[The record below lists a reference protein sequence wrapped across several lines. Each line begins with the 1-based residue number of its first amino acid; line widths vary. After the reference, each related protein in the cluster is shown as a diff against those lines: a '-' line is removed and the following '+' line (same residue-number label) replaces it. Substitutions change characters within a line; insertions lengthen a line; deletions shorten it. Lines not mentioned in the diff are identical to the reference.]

1 MFARG
6 HSCDEKYGATNMQV
20 KILET
25 DYDYESQVDE
35 NWFQV
40 CNKLAVC
47 IGVWR
52 RGDEEVDNY

>member
-1 MFARG
+1 
-6 HSCDEKYGATNMQV
+6 MQV

-25 DYDYESQVDE
+25 DYDYESQEEE

-47 IGVWR
+47 ISVWPRGVIKLK
-52 RGDEEVDNY
+52 GADEEVDNCREK